1 MRKFSFKGPYAAV
14 QGLRKVTILML
25 FLLNKASLLI
35 FPGVVVVRIHENN
48 DALEKGMF
56 PTIQLI
62 TIFRFDLP
70 RLVTEKNSV
79 TEQSLNSVTEQSPI
93 SVTEQ
98 SPISITEQNSIPA
111 SWQKRKS
118 CSKQ

>member
-79 TEQSLNSVTEQSPI
+79 TEQSPNSVTEQSPI

-98 SPISITEQNSIPA
+98 NSIPA
-111 SWQKRKS
+111 AEQKKRKS
-118 CSKQ
+118 YLTQYKLSFQ